1 MNYNLSHKPK
11 NHQTMSDKSKKIVI
25 VEDEPSLVFTL
36 QDTLEN
42 EGYNVFV
49 SEKGDDAIDI
59 VKKENP
65 DLMILDLMLPG
76 MSGYDVCRKVR
87 GMSYT
92 FPIIMLTARDQ
103 EIDKVTGLNIGA
115 DDYITKPF
123 GVKELLARIQ
133 ARLRRS
139 NKYARMSPINEVE
152 LEPVHVDLKNA
163 RAEHPHRNAV
173 DLTTREVEL
182 IRYLVAHANEPV
194 SRDAL
199 LENVWRYEYS
209 TNTRTVDVHI
219 SKLRSK
225 IEVQPDNPKYLVTL
239 HGVGYMLKMS

>member
-1 MNYNLSHKPK
+1 
-11 NHQTMSDKSKKIVI
+11 MSDKPKKILV

-42 EGYNVFV
+42 EGYQVFV
-49 SEKGDDAIDI
+49 ANDGADAIET
-59 VKKENP
+59 VKKENL
-65 DLMILDLMLPG
+65 DLMVLDLMLPEV
-76 MSGYDVCRKVR
+76 SGYDVCKKVR
-87 GMSYT
+87 AMDYT

-115 DDYITKPF
+115 DDYMTKPF

-139 NKYARMSPINEVE
+139 EKYAKAKPVDEVDMDPI
-152 LEPVHVDLKNA
+152 HVDLKNA
-163 RAEHPHRNAV
+163 TATHPDNTKV
-173 DLTTREVEL
+173 ELTTREVEL
-182 IRYLVAHANEPV
+182 IRYLVSHANEPV

-225 IEVQPDNPKYLVTL
+225 IEEHPDDPRYLVTL

>member
-1 MNYNLSHKPK
+1 MPAE
-11 NHQTMSDKSKKIVI
+11 SKKIII

-36 QDTLEN
+36 EDTLEN
-42 EGYNVFV
+42 EGYHTFV
-49 SEKGDDAIDI
+49 AEKGDEAVEI
-59 VKKENP
+59 VKNENL

-87 GMSYT
+87 AMNYT

-139 NKYARMSPINEVE
+139 DQYARPKPINHLDLGEI
-152 LEPVHVDLKNA
+152 HIDLKNA
-163 RAEHPHRNAV
+163 RAEHPDKGNI

-182 IRYLVAHANEPV
+182 IRYLASHANEPI

-199 LENVWRYEYS
+199 LENVWRYEFS

-225 IEVQPDNPKYLVTL
+225 VEIHPDNPKYLVTL
-239 HGVGYMLKMS
+239 HGVGYMLKLS

>member
-1 MNYNLSHKPK
+1 MPAK
-11 NHQTMSDKSKKIVI
+11 QKKIMV

-42 EGYNVFV
+42 EGYEVFV
-49 SEKGDDAIDI
+49 SDNGTDALSMIRS
-59 VKKENP
+59 VKP
-65 DLMILDLMLPG
+65 DLLILDVMLPG
-76 MSGYDVCRKVR
+76 VSGFEICKQVR
-87 GMSYT
+87 EEKFT

-103 EIDKVTGLNIGA
+103 EIDKVTGLNLGA

-133 ARLRRS
+133 ARLRRANS
-139 NKYARMSPINEVE
+139 YSKTGPMDVVTLGPVRIELNDSIVVRPDAE
-152 LEPVHVDLKNA
+152 LE
-163 RAEHPHRNAV
+163 
-173 DLTTREVEL
+173 LTTREVEL
-182 IRYLVAHANEPV
+182 IRYLVVHANDPV

-225 IEVQPDNPKYLVTL
+225 IEMHPEDPRYLVTL
-239 HGVGYMLKMS
+239 HGVGYMLKLQ

>member
-1 MNYNLSHKPK
+1 
-11 NHQTMSDKSKKIVI
+11 MSDKSKKILI

-42 EGYNVFV
+42 EGYRVFV
-49 SEKGDDAIDI
+49 ANDGADAIET
-59 VKKENP
+59 VKKESL
-65 DLMILDLMLPG
+65 DLMVLDLMLPEV
-76 MSGYDVCRKVR
+76 SGYDVCKKVR
-87 GMSYT
+87 SMNYT

-115 DDYITKPF
+115 DDYMTKPF

-139 NKYARMSPINEVE
+139 EKYAKAKPVDAVDMDPI
-152 LEPVHVDLKNA
+152 HVDLKNA
-163 RAEHPHRNAV
+163 TATHPGDKKV
-173 DLTTREVEL
+173 ELTTREVEL
-182 IRYLVAHANEPV
+182 IRYLVSHANEPV

-225 IEVQPDNPKYLVTL
+225 IEVHPDDPRYLVTL

>member
-1 MNYNLSHKPK
+1 MPAE
-11 NHQTMSDKSKKIVI
+11 SKKIII

-36 QDTLEN
+36 EDTLEN
-42 EGYNVFV
+42 EGYHTFV
-49 SEKGDDAIDI
+49 AEKGDEAVDI
-59 VKKENP
+59 VKKEDL

-76 MSGYDVCRKVR
+76 MSGYDVCKKVR
-87 GMSYT
+87 AMNYT

-133 ARLRRS
+133 ARIRRS
-139 NKYARMSPINEVE
+139 DQYARAKPINQLE
-152 LEPVHVDLKNA
+152 LGNIHIDLKNA
-163 RAEHPHRNAV
+163 RAEHP
-173 DLTTREVEL
+173 DQGDIELTTREVEL
-182 IRYLVAHANEPV
+182 IRYLAANANEPV

-199 LENVWRYEYS
+199 LENVWRYEFS

-225 IEVQPDNPKYLVTL
+225 IELHPDNPKYLVTL
-239 HGVGYMLKMS
+239 HGVGYMLKRS

>member
-1 MNYNLSHKPK
+1 
-11 NHQTMSDKSKKIVI
+11 MSSTDTETKKILI
-25 VEDEPSLVFTL
+25 VEDEPSLIFTL
-36 QDTLEN
+36 EDTLEN
-42 EGYNVFV
+42 EGYDVFIAK
-49 SEKGDDAIDI
+49 EGKKAIQI
-59 VKKENP
+59 VKEEKP
-65 DLMILDLMLPG
+65 DLLILDLMLPG
-76 MSGYDVCRKVR
+76 ISGYDVCKKVR
-87 GMSYT
+87 ALNYT

-139 NKYARMSPINEVE
+139 DEYARHNITND
-152 LEPVHVDLKNA
+152 VDLGDIVLDLKKA
-163 RAEHPHRNAV
+163 VAHHPDKGEV
-173 DLTTREVEL
+173 SLTTREVEL
-182 IRYLVAHANEPV
+182 IRYLVAHVNSPV
-194 SRDAL
+194 SRADL

-225 IEVQPDNPKYLVTL
+225 IEVNPDDPKYLVTL
-239 HGVGYMLKMS
+239 HGVGYMLKKS

>member
-1 MNYNLSHKPK
+1 MPAK
-11 NHQTMSDKSKKIVI
+11 QKKIMI

-42 EGYNVFV
+42 EGYEVFV
-49 SEKGDDAIDI
+49 SETGTNAMEM
-59 VKKENP
+59 VRFVRP
-65 DLMILDLMLPG
+65 DLLILDVMLPG
-76 MSGYDVCRKVR
+76 VSGFEICKQIREEKF
-87 GMSYT
+87 T
-92 FPIIMLTARDQ
+92 FPVIMLTARDQ

-133 ARLRRS
+133 ARLRRANS
-139 NKYARMSPINEVE
+139 YSKTGPMDVITLGPVRIELNESVVVRPDGE
-152 LEPVHVDLKNA
+152 QE
-163 RAEHPHRNAV
+163 
-173 DLTTREVEL
+173 LTTREVEL
-182 IRYLVAHANEPV
+182 IRYLVAHANDPV

-219 SKLRSK
+219 SKLRGK
-225 IEVQPDNPKYLVTL
+225 IEMQPEDPRYLVTL
-239 HGVGYMLKMS
+239 HGVGYMLKLQ

>member
-1 MNYNLSHKPK
+1 MPAK
-11 NHQTMSDKSKKIVI
+11 QKKILV

-42 EGYNVFV
+42 EGYEVFV
-49 SEKGDDAIDI
+49 SETGTSAMDMVREIK
-59 VKKENP
+59 P
-65 DLMILDLMLPG
+65 DLMILDVMLPG
-76 MSGYDVCRKVR
+76 VSGFEICKQVR
-87 GMSYT
+87 EEKFT

-133 ARLRRS
+133 ARLRRANS
-139 NKYARMSPINEVE
+139 YSKTGPMDVITLGPIRIELNESLVIRPDGE
-152 LEPVHVDLKNA
+152 
-163 RAEHPHRNAV
+163 V

-182 IRYLVAHANEPV
+182 IRYLVAHANDPV

-225 IEVQPDNPKYLVTL
+225 IEVQAEDPRYLVTL
-239 HGVGYMLKMS
+239 HGVGYMLKLA

>member
-1 MNYNLSHKPK
+1 
-11 NHQTMSDKSKKIVI
+11 MSDKSKKIVI

-42 EGYNVFV
+42 EGYDVFV
-49 SEKGDDAIDI
+49 AKTGLEGVNI

-65 DLMILDLMLPG
+65 DLMVLDLMLPG
-76 MSGYDVCRKVR
+76 MSGFEVCEKVR
-87 GMSYT
+87 ELNYT
-92 FPIIMLTARDQ
+92 FPILILTAKDQ
-103 EIDKVTGLNIGA
+103 EVDKVTGLNIGA
-115 DDYITKPF
+115 DDYMTKPF

-139 NKYARMSPINEVE
+139 ETYARSKPINEVE
-152 LEPVHVDLKNA
+152 LPPVNIDLKNA
-163 RAEHPHRNAV
+163 IAHHPDNG
-173 DLTTREVEL
+173 DMELTTREVEL
-182 IRYLVAHANEPV
+182 IRYLIVNANEPV

-225 IEVQPDNPKYLVTL
+225 IEVHPDDPNYLVTL

>member
-1 MNYNLSHKPK
+1 MPAE
-11 NHQTMSDKSKKIVI
+11 SKKIII

-42 EGYNVFV
+42 EGYDVFV
-49 SEKGDDAIDI
+49 AEKGDKAIDI

-76 MSGYDVCRKVR
+76 MSGYDVCQKVR
-87 GMSYT
+87 GMNYT

-115 DDYITKPF
+115 DDYMTKPF

-139 NKYARMSPINEVE
+139 DKYANMTPINEVN
-152 LEPVHVDLKNA
+152 LDPIHVDLKNA
-163 RAEHPHRNAV
+163 VAEHPDKGNLE
-173 DLTTREVEL
+173 LTTREVEL
-182 IRYLVAHANEPV
+182 VRYLVAHSNEPV

-199 LENVWRYEYS
+199 LENVWRYEFS

-225 IEVQPDNPKYLVTL
+225 IEKHPEDPRYLVTL

>member
-1 MNYNLSHKPK
+1 
-11 NHQTMSDKSKKIVI
+11 MSADSKKIII

-42 EGYNVFV
+42 EGYSVFIA
-49 SEKGDDAIDI
+49 EKGDQAIKT
-59 VKKENP
+59 VKQEDP

-76 MSGYDVCRKVR
+76 MSGFDVCRKVR
-87 GMSYT
+87 DMNYT

-115 DDYITKPF
+115 DDYMTKPF
-123 GVKELLARIQ
+123 GVKELLARIK

-139 NKYARMSPINEVE
+139 DTYTNMKPINEVD
-152 LEPVHVDLKNA
+152 LDPVHIDLKNA
-163 RAEHPHRNAV
+163 VAKHPENG
-173 DLTTREVEL
+173 DQELTTREVEL
-182 IRYLVAHANEPV
+182 VRYLVAHSNEPV
-194 SRDAL
+194 SRDDL
-199 LENVWRYEYS
+199 LENVWRYEFS

-225 IEVQPDNPKYLVTL
+225 IEVQPDDPRYLVTL

>member
-1 MNYNLSHKPK
+1 
-11 NHQTMSDKSKKIVI
+11 MSDNAKKIVI

-42 EGYNVFV
+42 EGYRVFV
-49 SEKGDDAIDI
+49 AKTGQEGVDI
-59 VKKENP
+59 VKQEKP
-65 DLMILDLMLPG
+65 DLMVLDLMLPG
-76 MSGYDVCRKVR
+76 MSGFEVCEKVR
-87 GMSYT
+87 GMDYN
-92 FPIIMLTARDQ
+92 FPILMLTAKDQ
-103 EIDKVTGLNIGA
+103 ETDKVTGLNIGA
-115 DDYITKPF
+115 DDYMTKPF
-123 GVKELLARIQ
+123 GVKELLARIK
-133 ARLRRS
+133 ARLRRAENYS
-139 NKYARMSPINEVE
+139 KSKPITEVN
-152 LEPVHVDLKNA
+152 LDPIHIDLKNA
-163 RAEHPHRNAV
+163 VAHHPDNG
-173 DLTTREVEL
+173 DLELTTREVEL

-225 IEVQPDNPKYLVTL
+225 IENHPDDPSYLVTL

>member
-1 MNYNLSHKPK
+1 MSAESK
-11 NHQTMSDKSKKIVI
+11 NIII

-36 QDTLEN
+36 EDTLEN
-42 EGYNVFV
+42 EGYRTFV
-49 SEKGDDAIDI
+49 AKKGDEAVDI
-59 VKKENP
+59 VKNEHL

-76 MSGYDVCRKVR
+76 MSGYDVCKKVR
-87 GMSYT
+87 AMNYT

-139 NKYARMSPINEVE
+139 NQYTRTTPINELE
-152 LEPVHVDLKNA
+152 LGDIYIDLKNA
-163 RAEHPHRNAV
+163 RVEHPGQDDV
-173 DLTTREVEL
+173 ELTTREVEL
-182 IRYLVAHANEPV
+182 IRYLASHANEPI

-199 LENVWRYEYS
+199 LENVWRYEFS

-225 IEVQPDNPKYLVTL
+225 MEEHPDNPRYLVTL
-239 HGVGYMLKMS
+239 HGVGYMLKID

>member
-1 MNYNLSHKPK
+1 
-11 NHQTMSDKSKKIVI
+11 MSDKTKKIVI

-36 QDTLEN
+36 EDTLEN
-42 EGYNVFV
+42 EGYQVFIA
-49 SEKGDDAIDI
+49 EKGDRALEI
-59 VKKENP
+59 VEEENP

-87 GMSYT
+87 EKNYL
-92 FPIIMLTARDQ
+92 FPVIMLTARDQ

-139 NKYARMSPINEVE
+139 DRYSKMKPLDKVDLGS
-152 LEPVHVDLKNA
+152 VHIDLKNA
-163 RAEHPHRNAV
+163 EAQHPEDGDV
-173 DLTTREVEL
+173 ELTTREVEL
-182 IRYLVAHANEPV
+182 IRYLLTHSNEPV

-199 LENVWRYEYS
+199 LENVWRYEFS
-209 TNTRTVDVHI
+209 TNTRTVDVHV

-225 IEVQPDNPKYLVTL
+225 IEEKPDDPKFLVTL

>member
-1 MNYNLSHKPK
+1 M
-11 NHQTMSDKSKKIVI
+11 V

-42 EGYNVFV
+42 EGYEVFV
-49 SEKGDDAIDI
+49 SDTGTDAVSMVRT
-59 VKKENP
+59 VKP
-65 DLMILDLMLPG
+65 DLLILDVMLPG
-76 MSGYDVCRKVR
+76 VSGFEICKQVR
-87 GMSYT
+87 EEKFT

-133 ARLRRS
+133 ARLRRANS
-139 NKYARMSPINEVE
+139 YSKTGPMDVITLGPVRIE
-152 LEPVHVDLKNA
+152 LNDSMVVRPD
-163 RAEHPHRNAV
+163 AEIE
-173 DLTTREVEL
+173 LTTREVEL
-182 IRYLVAHANEPV
+182 IRYLVMHANDPV

-225 IEVQPDNPKYLVTL
+225 IEMHPEDPRYLVTL
-239 HGVGYMLKMS
+239 HGVGYMLKLQ

>member
-1 MNYNLSHKPK
+1 MPN
-11 NHQTMSDKSKKIVI
+11 KSKKILI

-42 EGYNVFV
+42 EGYQVFV
-49 SEKGDDAIDI
+49 SEEGDKSIEI
-59 VKKENP
+59 VKRENP
-65 DLMILDLMLPG
+65 DLMVLDLMLPG
-76 MSGYDVCRKVR
+76 MSGYDICKKVR
-87 GMSYT
+87 ELNYT

-115 DDYITKPF
+115 DDYMTKPF

-139 NKYARMSPINEVE
+139 EKYAKVKPVNEVD
-152 LEPVHVDLKNA
+152 LDPIHVDLKNA
-163 RAEHPHRNAV
+163 VASHPDNGETE
-173 DLTTREVEL
+173 LTTREVEL
-182 IRYLVAHANEPV
+182 IRYLVSHANEPV

-225 IEVQPDNPKYLVTL
+225 IEVQPDDPKYLVTL

>member
-1 MNYNLSHKPK
+1 
-11 NHQTMSDKSKKIVI
+11 MSTEAKKILI
-25 VEDEPSLVFTL
+25 VEDEPSLIFTL

-42 EGYNVFV
+42 EGYNTFIAK
-49 SEKGDDAIDI
+49 EGGKAIEI

-65 DLMILDLMLPG
+65 DLLILDLMLPG
-76 MSGYDVCRKVR
+76 ISGYDVCEKVR
-87 GMSYT
+87 ELNYT
-92 FPIIMLTARDQ
+92 FPIIILTARDQ

-115 DDYITKPF
+115 DDYMTKPF

-139 NKYARMSPINEVE
+139 ETYAKGKPVNEID
-152 LEPVHVDLKNA
+152 LDPVHINLKNA
-163 RAEHPHRNAV
+163 TVEHPEKGEV

-182 IRYLVAHANEPV
+182 IRYLYANANSPV
-194 SRDAL
+194 SRSDL

-209 TNTRTVDVHI
+209 TNTRTVDVHV

-225 IEVQPDNPKYLVTL
+225 IEVNPDDPKYLVTL
-239 HGVGYMLKMS
+239 HGVGYMLKIS

>member
-1 MNYNLSHKPK
+1 MPAK
-11 NHQTMSDKSKKIVI
+11 QKKIMV

-42 EGYNVFV
+42 EGYEVFV
-49 SEKGDDAIDI
+49 SDTGTDAVNMVRS
-59 VKKENP
+59 VKP
-65 DLMILDLMLPG
+65 DLLILDVMLPG
-76 MSGYDVCRKVR
+76 VSGFEICKQVR
-87 GMSYT
+87 EEKFT

-133 ARLRRS
+133 ARLRRANS
-139 NKYARMSPINEVE
+139 YSKTGPMDVITLGPVRIE
-152 LEPVHVDLKNA
+152 LNDSTVVRPDGEM
-163 RAEHPHRNAV
+163 E
-173 DLTTREVEL
+173 LTTREVEL
-182 IRYLVAHANEPV
+182 IRYLVNHANDPV
-194 SRDAL
+194 SRDSL

-225 IEVQPDNPKYLVTL
+225 IEMQPDDPRYLVTL
-239 HGVGYMLKMS
+239 HGVGYMLKLQ

>member
-1 MNYNLSHKPK
+1 
-11 NHQTMSDKSKKIVI
+11 MSAKKIVI

-36 QDTLEN
+36 EDTLEN
-42 EGYNVFV
+42 EGYEVFV
-49 SEKGDDAIDI
+49 AKKGDKAVEI
-59 VKKENP
+59 VKNENP

-76 MSGYDVCRKVR
+76 MSGYDVCKKVR
-87 GMSYT
+87 SMNYT

-115 DDYITKPF
+115 DDYMTKPF

-139 NKYARMSPINEVE
+139 DQYSNNTPMNEIS
-152 LEPVHVDLKNA
+152 LGDTYIDLQNA
-163 RAEHPHRNAV
+163 EAEHPEKGGV
-173 DLTTREVEL
+173 ELTTREVEL
-182 IRYLVAHANEPV
+182 IRYLAAHANEPV

-199 LENVWRYEYS
+199 LENVWRYEFS

-225 IEVQPDNPKYLVTL
+225 IEVHADDPKYLVTL
-239 HGVGYMLKMS
+239 HGVGYMLKMN

>member
-1 MNYNLSHKPK
+1 MPAE
-11 NHQTMSDKSKKIVI
+11 SKKIII

-36 QDTLEN
+36 EDTLEN
-42 EGYNVFV
+42 EGYHTFV
-49 SEKGDDAIDI
+49 AEKGDEAVEI
-59 VKKENP
+59 VKNENL

-87 GMSYT
+87 AMNYT

-139 NKYARMSPINEVE
+139 DQYARPKLINHLDLGEI
-152 LEPVHVDLKNA
+152 HIDLKNA
-163 RAEHPHRNAV
+163 RAEHPDKGNI

-182 IRYLVAHANEPV
+182 IRYLASHANEPI

-199 LENVWRYEYS
+199 LENVWRYEFS

-225 IEVQPDNPKYLVTL
+225 VEIHPDNPKYLVTL
-239 HGVGYMLKMS
+239 HGVGYMLKLS

>member
-1 MNYNLSHKPK
+1 
-11 NHQTMSDKSKKIVI
+11 MSAEPKKIII

-42 EGYNVFV
+42 EGYDVFV
-49 SEKGDDAIDI
+49 AKKGDEAVDI
-59 VKKENP
+59 VKKESPN
-65 DLMILDLMLPG
+65 LMILDLMLPG

-87 GMSYT
+87 GMNYT

-103 EIDKVTGLNIGA
+103 EIDKVAGLNIGA
-115 DDYITKPF
+115 DDYMTKPF

-139 NKYARMSPINEVE
+139 DEYANSTPIKNVN
-152 LEPVHVDLKNA
+152 LEPVDIDLKNA
-163 RAEHPHRNAV
+163 VAKHPEKGEV
-173 DLTTREVEL
+173 ELTTREVEL

-199 LENVWRYEYS
+199 LENVWRYEFS

-225 IEVQPDNPKYLVTL
+225 IEVHPDDPKYLVTL
-239 HGVGYMLKMS
+239 HGVGYMLKMG

>member
-1 MNYNLSHKPK
+1 MA
-11 NHQTMSDKSKKIVI
+11 TDSKKIVI

-42 EGYNVFV
+42 EGYKVFV
-49 SEKGDDAIDI
+49 AEKGDKAVDI
-59 VKKENP
+59 VKKEEPN
-65 DLMILDLMLPG
+65 LMILDLMLPG

-87 GMSYT
+87 DMNYT
-92 FPIIMLTARDQ
+92 FPIIMLTARNQ

-139 NKYARMSPINEVE
+139 DKYAKMTPINEVD
-152 LEPVHVDLKNA
+152 LDPIYIDLKNA
-163 RAEHPHRNAV
+163 SADHPDKGKV
-173 DLTTREVEL
+173 ELTTREVEL
-182 IRYLVAHANEPV
+182 IRYLVSHSNEPV

-199 LENVWRYEYS
+199 LENVWRYEFS

-225 IEVQPDNPKYLVTL
+225 IEEHPDDPKYLVTL
-239 HGVGYMLKMS
+239 HGVGYMLKLS